1 MHLIVDQVLSQE
13 QLSSPK
19 RYIYELCEMF
29 GWDEPHIIDS
39 DNTSYKVVFPEK
51 NYGKSKIRRRL
62 VIDGCRRLGTM
73 PQSFLLSDNYSI
85 VTIPKYIK

>member
-29 GWDEPHIIDS
+29 GWDEPQIIDL
-39 DNTSYKVVFPEK
+39 DNTSYKIVFPEK
-51 NYGKSKIRRRL
+51 NYGRAKIRKRL
-62 VIDGCRRLGTM
+62 ITDGCRRLGTV
-73 PQSFLLSDNYSI
+73 PQSFLLSDDCCI
-85 VTIPKYIK
+85 VTIPKYV